1 MAITLLTPSALSV
14 LLGVMRFLPS
24 SVALGR
30 ASSNVRFNSTGLT
43 TNKPHVDNAV
53 GWRSKPSQPNHES
66 HTEDGG
72 GVAHGLVVVCGPG
85 SSGEEW
91 PARGGEAAADASP
104 DHHQSSPPAEELSP
118 SPSAGRGDARRLSA
132 GVLVLP
138 PSPPP
143 AFRQRGRA
151 ASPQR
156 DAGPVDDSTSAS
168 AGCSERGAP
177 LVALSPPPGGGYLT
191 TPRQRAAGSGSH
203 RRLSYW

>member
-85 SSGEEW
+85 SSQEEW

-104 DHHQSSPPAEELSP
+104 DHRRGIISVAIRRPWGRTALERGGARASPLASS
-118 SPSAGRGDARRLSA
+118 G
-132 GVLVLP
+132 LP
-138 PSPPP
+138 PTWT
-143 AFRQRGRA
+143 RC
-151 ASPQR
+151 SPQR